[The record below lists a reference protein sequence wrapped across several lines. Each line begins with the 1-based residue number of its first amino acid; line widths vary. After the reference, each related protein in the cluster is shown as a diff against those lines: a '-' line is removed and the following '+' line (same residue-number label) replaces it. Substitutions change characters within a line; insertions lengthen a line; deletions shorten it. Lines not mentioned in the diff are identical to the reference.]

1 MVEPVREFESP
12 AATAGIRRTIPILP
26 VADPA
31 PAAATSRPARTAA
44 RAAAGEA
51 YRAYRPEPYTPAERG
66 QVEVLIGGLHWR
78 VERLMIG
85 VLENLGHRA
94 RQLPTATQADLMT
107 GRETAD
113 IGQCSPTSFTTGNL
127 VNFLRAEAAQ
137 RGPDEV
143 IKRYVYVTAGS
154 CGSCRF
160 GQYHQSYELALRNS
174 GLERFRMFLLG
185 QGGLD
190 QGAVP
195 GGALDLNLPATL
207 GAVWSI
213 VLADVV
219 QDLEYRIRPYEREPG
234 ATERAARAAI
244 DELQQALRARPQ
256 RGGRGLG
263 NLAWHLG
270 SGYFVDAMRRVRR
283 HFDAVALDRLRVKPI
298 VKLTGEF
305 YLQTVEGE
313 PNHHI
318 HRWLESEGAEVY
330 PAAITVWLDYL
341 MRLAVQDLDDR
352 AGIRR
357 GARWQAAA
365 LRAAQGLL
373 RWTYDRMRG
382 ALGGVPHEL
391 PRQDEL
397 RALAA
402 PWFHSRLNGGEGDM
416 LVGKALWSHRHHK
429 AHMVCE
435 LSPYSCMPNTMS
447 IGAMAGVLGVH
458 PDLLYA
464 PIEIKGDAEVHA
476 LSRCQMILTEARQRA
491 RREYDAVLAR
501 IGMGEDELR
510 AVAAAHPELERAT
523 TPIPHHGVT
532 GSAANFAL
540 HLAALRSGRA

>member
-1 MVEPVREFESP
+1 
-12 AATAGIRRTIPILP
+12 
-26 VADPA
+26 
-31 PAAATSRPARTAA
+31 
-44 RAAAGEA
+44 
-51 YRAYRPEPYTPAERG
+51 
-66 QVEVLIGGLHWR
+66 
-78 VERLMIG
+78 
-85 VLENLGHRA
+85 
-94 RQLPTATQADLMT
+94 
-107 GRETAD
+107 
-113 IGQCSPTSFTTGNL
+113 
-127 VNFLRAEAAQ
+127 
-137 RGPDEV
+137 
-143 IKRYVYVTAGS
+143 
-154 CGSCRF
+154 
-160 GQYHQSYELALRNS
+160 
-174 GLERFRMFLLG
+174 MFLLG

-190 QGAVP
+190 QGALP
-195 GGALDLNLPATL
+195 GGALDLKLPAML
-207 GAVWSI
+207 GAVWAI

-219 QDLEYRIRPYEREPG
+219 QDLEYRIRPYERESG

-244 DELQQALRARPQ
+244 DELQVAFRQRPQ
-256 RGGRGLG
+256 RGGRGIG
-263 NLAWHLG
+263 NAVWHLG
-270 SGYFVDAMRRVRR
+270 TGHFADAMRRVRR
-283 HFDAVALDRLRVKPI
+283 HFDAVVVDRLRVKPI

-352 AGIRR
+352 AGIKR

-365 LRAAQGLL
+365 LRGAQGLL
-373 RWTYDRMRG
+373 RWTYDRMRR
-382 ALGGVPHEL
+382 ALGGAPHEL

-397 RALAA
+397 RRLAA

-416 LVGKALWSHRHHK
+416 LVGKALWSKLHHK

-447 IGAMAGVLGVH
+447 IGAMAGVLGAH

-476 LSRCQMILTEARQRA
+476 LSRCQMILTEARLRA

-501 IGMGEDELR
+501 IGMTEDELR
-510 AVAAAHPELERAT
+510 AEAAAHPELERAT
-523 TPIPHHGVT
+523 TPIPQLGVT

-540 HLAALRSGRA
+540 HLASLRSGNPRRA